1 MTTVFT
7 TPDPAGSRTTID
19 VAVIGAGPTGLMIA
33 NLLGLHGLR
42 VCVFE
47 AEPELI
53 DFPRGVGMDDETC
66 RTFQA
71 AGLVDAV
78 LPHTIAH
85 QLLVF
90 VDCKQRDLARIAPT
104 TGDFGWPRRSGFVQ
118 PLADRVL
125 LDGLDRF
132 DTVDVHWSSR
142 VTGFTPDADGVE
154 LTIAAPTGERTI
166 RASYVVGA
174 DGGSSATRKA
184 LGFGFAG
191 NSAAADWFVIDVR
204 NDPLGQPGAY
214 VCADPRRPYVSISIP
229 HGIRRFEFMLKPGET
244 EAEAMTDE
252 FVARLLQ
259 PFVPPPATVDIIRR
273 RVYRHHSRMA
283 EHFRS
288 GRVFL
293 IGDAAHVM
301 PVWQGQGYNSGIRDS
316 LNLSWKLAM
325 VLRGQAGDQLLESYE
340 SERREHIRAMIQL
353 STWVGRLVSIN
364 NRAGA
369 AARNLFF
376 RALAAVPSAKSYIVQ
391 MRFKPMPTMATGALT
406 RIGSLSEPSP
416 VGRLFIQPTVRTRE
430 AASLKLDD
438 ALGPWFT
445 LIVWNNDPR
454 AILDDD
460 ARCRLARIGARLV
473 AARPAGQLHWEEAT
487 PDDSVLIVGDLD
499 GALKRWFDAHP
510 ESVILLRPDRI
521 VGGASRAYAASDMIR
536 GFDRAIGAPD
546 PVAAPAAERR
556 AIGAPDPV
564 AAPAAER
571 RAIGAPDPVAAPAAE
586 RRAIGAPDPVA
597 APAAERIASGIAG
610 EGPKEGAA

>member
-1 MTTVFT
+1 VHK
-7 TPDPAGSRTTID
+7 DGSPNAID

-33 NLLGLHGLR
+33 NLLGVHGLR
-42 VCVFE
+42 VSVFE
-47 AEPELI
+47 AEPGLI
-53 DFPRGVGMDDETC
+53 DYPRGVGMDDETC

-78 LPHTIAH
+78 LPHTVPH

-90 VDCKQRDLARIAPT
+90 VDRKQRDLVRIAPPAA
-104 TGDFGWPRRSGFVQ
+104 DFGWPRRNGFVQ

-125 LDGLDRF
+125 LDGLARF
-132 DTVDVHWSSR
+132 DSVDVHWSSR
-142 VTGFTPDADGVE
+142 VTGFTQPADGVE
-154 LTIAAPTGERTI
+154 LAIATPDGERAV

-184 LGFGFAG
+184 LGFAFAG
-191 NSAAADWFVIDVR
+191 ISADADWFVIDIR

-259 PFVPPPATVDIIRR
+259 PLVPATASVEIIRR

-293 IGDAAHVM
+293 AGDAAHVM
-301 PVWQGQGYNSGIRDS
+301 PVWQGQGYNSGIRDA

-325 VLRGQAGDQLLESYE
+325 VVRGQAGSALLDSYE
-340 SERREHIRAMIQL
+340 SERREHVRAMIQL
-353 STWVGRLVSIN
+353 STWVGRLVSVN
-364 NRAGA
+364 NRLGA
-369 AARNLFF
+369 AARNAFF
-376 RALAAVPSAKSYIVQ
+376 RALSAVPRAKSYIVQ

-406 RIGSLSEPSP
+406 RVGSSSEPTP
-416 VGRLFIQPTVRTRE
+416 VGRLFLQPTVSTR
-430 AASLKLDD
+430 AAKSIKLDD

-445 LIVWNNDPR
+445 LIAWNNDPR

-460 ARCRLARIGARLV
+460 ARCRLARCGVRLV
-473 AARPAGQLHWEEAT
+473 TARPGVQLHWDEAA
-487 PDDSVLIVGDLD
+487 PDDGVLVVGDLD
-499 GALKRWFDAHP
+499 GSLKRWFEAHA
-510 ESVILLRPDRI
+510 ESVVLLRPDRI
-521 VGGASRAYAASDMIR
+521 VGGASRAYAASDMVR

-546 PVAAPAAERR
+546 PVPAAPAER
-556 AIGAPDPV
+556 V
-564 AAPAAER
+564 
-571 RAIGAPDPVAAPAAE
+571 
-586 RRAIGAPDPVA
+586 
-597 APAAERIASGIAG
+597 S
-610 EGPKEGAA
+610 